1 MKRYQKQDFPV
12 DQVRRFLEPGPVL
25 LVSSAHRG
33 QRNIMDGY
41 FFGYS
46 HKNGKL
52 PDNVTDKTFY
62 QSLIFIRPIIVR

>member
-33 QRNIMDGY
+33 QRNIMTLGW
-41 FFGYS
+41 
-46 HKNGKL
+46 HMVL
-52 PDNVTDKTFY
+52 
-62 QSLIFIRPIIVR
+62 